1 MEIATLNLTL
11 GDAQRPLRYRKGST
25 DEGVIVRVLKHGGF
39 NFGSLRRAKQLSDL
53 YGRMV
58 ETGKT
63 PLIVDVE
70 AGIGAS
76 AVYFACSFPAA
87 QVVALESNRDSFEL
101 LRANTAGLPVECLH
115 AAVAPSGAPRSA
127 DGVTIDEIYGRNDQ
141 IALPFI
147 AKLDLDRCEDLFAP
161 DAKWIDHTP
170 MVILKLS
177 DCLIPGSTNLRSFVE
192 WVADRPRDLVYL
204 NDNVFSIDRSLAA

>member
-11 GDAQRPLRYRKGST
+11 GDAQRPLRYRKGT
-25 DEGVIVRVLKHGGF
+25 ADEGVVVRVLKHSGF

-87 QVVALESNRDSFEL
+87 QVVALESNRDNFEL
-101 LRANTAGLPVECLH
+101 LRTNTAGLPVECLH

-127 DGVTIDEIYGRNDQ
+127 DGVTVDEIYERNGQ
-141 IALPFI
+141 IGLPFI
-147 AKLDLDRCEDLFAP
+147 AKLDLDRCADLFAV
-161 DAKWIDHTP
+161 DAKWIERTP

-177 DCLIPGSTNLRSFVE
+177 DHLIPGSANVHSFVE

-204 NDNVFSIDRSLAA
+204 NDNVFSIDRTLAA